1 MITAIPMNEN
11 HIANHFSKAEHFLFI
26 NEQGVE
32 ISRYPNPVQGAHYA
46 GKKELLK
53 LLLEQ
58 QAKRIVVR
66 NIGQQ
71 MLGKL
76 LSHQLAVVQTD
87 SGRRSAV
94 ELVNSEAVGLVS
106 LTDPEQGRP
115 SPNHDGCRHGQRRC
129 HSHDKGHGDGCGHR
143 HGNDKGHGDGCGHRH
158 GNDKGHGNGCGKG
171 HGRGGHGESKG
182 RRCCH
187 KSSH

>member
-32 ISRYPNPVQGAHYA
+32 ISRHANPVQGAHCA

-66 NIGQQ
+66 NIGRQ

-94 ELVNSEAVGLVS
+94 ELVNSEAVGLVA

-115 SPNHDGCRHGQRRC
+115 SPNHDGCHHGQRRC
-129 HSHDKGHGDGCGHR
+129 HSH
-143 HGNDKGHGDGCGHRH
+143 GNDKGHGNGCGHSH